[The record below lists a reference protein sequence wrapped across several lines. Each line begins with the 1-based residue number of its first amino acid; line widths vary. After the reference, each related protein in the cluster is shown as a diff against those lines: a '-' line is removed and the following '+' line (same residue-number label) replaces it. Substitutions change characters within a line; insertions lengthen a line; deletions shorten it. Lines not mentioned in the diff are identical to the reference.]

1 MKELVILY
9 PGYYGYAS
17 MRYLT
22 IRTFNIC
29 LLFYGMSLISP
40 PSLAAS
46 PYCPA
51 PAGVVLQVL
60 GSGGPIADDGRASTA
75 YLVWVDGQARV
86 LIDAGGGTF
95 LRFGE
100 AGAAFADLDFVG
112 LSHFHTDHSADF
124 AALLKSGNF
133 SNRERDLAVAG
144 PAGADPFP
152 GLKAWL
158 EAMLGREKGAYGYL
172 GSWLDGKGPT
182 ASLSPYEAQGGNP
195 VKVFSNERLT
205 VEALQVPHGIVPAL
219 AFRVSVGEAVLV
231 FASDQ
236 NGSDPAF
243 VEFAKGASLLV
254 MHLVVPEGV
263 RGVGR
268 RLHAPPSLIGEIAA
282 EAEVGKLVLS
292 HFMARSLR
300 DLDGNVALVRESY
313 DGDIVLAEDLA
324 CVAP

>member
-1 MKELVILY
+1 MY

-22 IRTFNIC
+22 IRTFNIS
-29 LLFYGMSLISP
+29 LLLCGMSLISVAALAMSP
-40 PSLAAS
+40 P
-46 PYCPA
+46 CPV
-51 PAGVVLQVL
+51 PAGVTLQVL
-60 GSGGPIADDGRASTA
+60 GSGGPIADDGRASTG
-75 YLVWVDGQARV
+75 YLVWVDGRARV

-100 AGAAFADLDFVG
+100 AGAAFTDLEFVG

-133 SNRERDLAVAG
+133 SDRKRDLPVAG
-144 PAGADPFP
+144 PGGDAPFP

-158 EAMLGREKGAYGYL
+158 EALLGRDGGAYGYL
-172 GSWLDGKGPT
+172 GSYLDGSGPT
-182 ASLSPYEAQGGNP
+182 ALLSPREVGTGDA
-195 VKVFSNERLT
+195 VEVFRNDALT
-205 VEALQVPHGIVPAL
+205 VEALRVPHGIVPAV
-219 AFRVSVGEAVLV
+219 AFRVSVGDAVLV

-243 VEFAKGASLLV
+243 VDFAKEASILV

-263 RGVGR
+263 TGVGR
-268 RLHAPPSLIGEIAA
+268 QLHAPPSLIGAIAA
-282 EAEVGKLVLS
+282 EADTGKLVLS

-300 DLDGNVALVRESY
+300 DLDANVSLVREAY
-313 DGDIVLAEDLA
+313 DGDIVLAEDLG
-324 CVAP
+324 CVTP